1 MDSALLR
8 DTIQSIDPPDHALAS
23 DTQRRLDNL
32 TKPIGSL
39 GALEDI
45 ACRLVTATG
54 REKPRFHERRVLVFA
69 ADHGVTVEGV
79 SAYPSE
85 VTAQMV
91 LNFLAG
97 GAAINVLAAHARA
110 KVVVVDV
117 GVAADLGTPD
127 GLIDRKVDRGTR
139 NMRAEPAMER
149 TQALA
154 ALEVGIDIATREMDA
169 GADMLAMGE
178 MGIGNTTAATAITS
192 VVTGL
197 PVAGLTGSGTGIDAV
212 RRAHKAQVIDDALR
226 LHAPD
231 VGDPV
236 GLLAAVGGFEIAA
249 IAGATRAAGAR
260 RVPVGVDGFI
270 STAGALVAS
279 LLCPNATATMFASHG
294 SAEPGH
300 AAALKCLGIEPL
312 LHLGMRLG
320 EGTGAALAMPII
332 EAAGL
337 LLSDM
342 ASFAD
347 AGVSQAE
354 EEGEG

>member
-8 DTIQSIDPPDHALAS
+8 DTIRSIEPPDVALAS

-39 GALEDI
+39 GALEDT
-45 ACRLVTATG
+45 ARRLVTATG
-54 REKPRFHERRVLVFA
+54 RREPRFKERRVLVFA
-69 ADHGVTVEGV
+69 ADHGVTEEGV

-97 GAAINVLAAHARA
+97 GAAINVLASHAGA

-117 GVAADLGTPD
+117 GVAADLGAPD
-127 GLIDRKVDRGTR
+127 GLVERKIACGTG
-139 NMRAEPAMER
+139 NMRRQPAMER
-149 TQALA
+149 ADALA
-154 ALEVGIDIATREMDA
+154 AIEVGIDIAAREMDA

-197 PVAGLTGSGTGIDAV
+197 PVSGLTGAGTGIDAE

-236 GLLAAVGGFEIAA
+236 GLLAAVGGFEIGA
-249 IAGATRAAGAR
+249 IAGATLAAATR
-260 RVPVGVDGFI
+260 RVPVIVDGFI

-279 LLCPNATATMFASHG
+279 LLSPNATATMFASHG

-300 AAALKCLGIEPL
+300 AAALKSLGLEPL
-312 LHLGMRLG
+312 LQLGMRLG

-337 LLSDM
+337 VLCDM
-342 ASFAD
+342 ASFED
-347 AGVSQAE
+347 AGVSQAA